1 MILAALNEYYARLLD
16 DPDSGISP
24 PGYSVEKIS
33 YAIVLDREGKVVA
46 VDDIQVTNG
55 KKPVPR
61 GLIVPQRPPGGPN
74 NILPKFLWDK
84 TSYVLGVSST
94 SKRSE
99 REHAAFKDFHSEVL
113 DGTSDEGL
121 QALLKFLSSWQS
133 SQFFESAPF
142 LVHGNQLLD
151 KNLIFRLDG
160 ERVWLHERPAAR
172 RLRLALLQEQ
182 KGSSIGMC
190 LVTGE
195 RTSLTRLHAP
205 IKNVYGGH
213 TAGGFIVSFN
223 EDSYLSYRGS
233 IAKLK
238 SKKNENDSS
247 ASAPI
252 AKEVAFAYTTA
263 LNHLLRRDTHNRQRL
278 QIGDA
283 SVVFWAQADTIAQ
296 AQAAESLFAEFIDPK
311 DEDVREAEKV
321 REALEQVR
329 QGRALHDLDPRL
341 HDGTRVF
348 VLGLSPNAS
357 RLSVRYWETG
367 TLRAF
372 AERLAAHHEDLRL
385 EPSPWR
391 TPPALWRL
399 LLATAPTRDGKAK
412 SEDVPPQLAGE
423 LARAILTGGR
433 YPSSLLGALLM
444 RLRAD
449 CDERTFGV
457 RAALIKATLARAKRL
472 GHKGNSKGGPPVSLD
487 PGNTDPGY
495 LLGRLFSSLENI
507 QRAALGKQI
516 NATIRDRYYG
526 AASATPAGVF
536 PVLLR
541 NAQHHLSRL
550 RKDKRGYAVM
560 LEKEVGEIVDLLGP
574 SFPKSLGIEAQ
585 GHFAIG
591 YYHQSRA
598 GFAGGAAP
606 EAAEETQNPEGEP
619 A

>member
-1 MILAALNEYYARLLD
+1 MILAALNDLYTRLLD

-24 PGYSVEKIS
+24 PGYSLEKIS
-33 YAIVLDREGKVVA
+33 YAIVLDRDGKVVA
-46 VDDIQVTNG
+46 VDDIQDTSG
-55 KKPVPR
+55 KKPVPKS
-61 GLIVPQRPPGGPN
+61 LSVPQPPKRAS
-74 NILPKFLWDK
+74 NIAPCFLWDK
-84 TSYVLGVSST
+84 TSYVLGVSAT

-99 REHAAFKDFHSEVL
+99 LEYAAFKALHEEALAQTTD
-113 DGTSDEGL
+113 DGL
-121 QALLKFLSSWQS
+121 RALLAFLASWTPAR
-133 SQFFESAPF
+133 FAEDPPF
-142 LVHGNQLLD
+142 AVHGERMLD
-151 KNLIFRLDG
+151 TNLVFRLDG
-160 ERVWLHERPAAR
+160 ERSYLHERPAAR
-172 RLRLALLQEQ
+172 TLRAQVLAHDTDTSL
-182 KGSSIGMC
+182 GTC

-195 RTSLTRLHAP
+195 QRALARLHPP
-205 IKNVYGGH
+205 IKGVNGAQSSG
-213 TAGGFIVSFN
+213 ASIISFN
-223 EDSYLSYRGS
+223 LEAFGSYGKRQG
-233 IAKLK
+233 
-238 SKKNENDSS
+238 EN
-247 ASAPI
+247 APVS
-252 AKEVAFAYTTA
+252 EQVAFAYTTA
-263 LNHLLRRDTHNRQRL
+263 LNHLLRRDTHNRQHL

-283 SVVFWAQADTIAQ
+283 TVVFWAQADTIAQ
-296 AQAAESLFAEFIDPK
+296 AQAAENLFAEFIDPK
-311 DEDVREAEKV
+311 DEDIREAEKV

-329 QGRALHDLDPRL
+329 QGRALQDLDPRL
-341 HDGTRVF
+341 NDGTRIF

-357 RLSVRYWETG
+357 RLSIRYWETD
-367 TLRAF
+367 TLKAF

-423 LARAILTGGR
+423 LARAVLTGGR
-433 YPSSLLGALLM
+433 YPSSLLGLLIM

-449 CDERTFGV
+449 GDERAFGV

-472 GHKGNSKGGPPVSLD
+472 GHKGNNIGAPPVSLD
-487 PGNTDPGY
+487 PDNTDPGY
-495 LLGRLFSSLENI
+495 VLGRLFSSLENI

-550 RKDKRGYAVM
+550 RKDKPGYAVM
-560 LEKEVGEIVDLLGP
+560 LEKEVGEIMDLLGS
-574 SFPKSLGIEAQ
+574 SFPRSLNIEAQ

-591 YYHQSRA
+591 YYHQSRVR
-598 GFAGGAAP
+598 FASGAAP
-606 EAAEETQNPEGEP
+606 EDTEDAKNPDGEP